1 MEMNKHIIKKLV
13 YTRVSMLGIM
23 HLVIKSKS
31 CETTSQ
37 VVTQAMGR
45 ISDLLVHVGEVVCK
59 MDFMVMDNDWWDLLF
74 KLDFLIKIG
83 VVVDNERQFIQI
95 HHVLGVDVQILPLNM
110 MNMP

>member
-1 MEMNKHIIKKLV
+1 MLIIVVNVVRK
-13 YTRVSMLGIM
+13 LGIM

-31 CETTSQ
+31 CETASQ

-110 MNMP
+110 VNML